1 MGRSRTPDLGKKEI
15 QSENKLKDASFW
27 MKMESKE
34 DEKWSPKNT
43 VIVAQKKQTKEI
55 GTTNLKE
62 LKLKKSSRHGVSTG

>member
-34 DEKWSPKNT
+34 DEKWNPKHYDCCS
-43 VIVAQKKQTKEI
+43 KEARQR
-55 GTTNLKE
+55 
-62 LKLKKSSRHGVSTG
+62 S